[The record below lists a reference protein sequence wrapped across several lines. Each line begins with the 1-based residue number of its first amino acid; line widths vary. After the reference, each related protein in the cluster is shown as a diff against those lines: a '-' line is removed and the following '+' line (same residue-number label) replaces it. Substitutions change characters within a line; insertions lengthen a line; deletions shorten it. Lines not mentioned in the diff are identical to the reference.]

1 MWHMSDF
8 EAAVFLLIVAA
19 MVALAVAVAVAV
31 SEGIERGRLRCR
43 QGRRRQGVV
52 RSAGQRR

>member
-19 MVALAVAVAVAV
+19 MVALAVAVAWP
-31 SEGIERGRLRCR
+31 
-43 QGRRRQGVV
+43 
-52 RSAGQRR
+52 